1 MSRLASYHGKSSR
14 GTPVLLWADTE
25 LTAAGPAWV
34 SMPVRIVCRHCCNTL
49 TMSLSCG
56 LRRDERREQT
66 MLLAAE
72 RKILKVRLTTSML
85 QVQAA
90 TSVLGVCCSSFTE
103 NWTRREPWSLVE
115 HGNAA
120 RRHHCGTRLLYASCV
135 IRTVQARVAGN
146 ETLAVQV

>member
-1 MSRLASYHGKSSR
+1 M
-14 GTPVLLWADTE
+14 LLC
-25 LTAAGPAWV
+25 
-34 SMPVRIVCRHCCNTL
+34 IVCRHSCNTL
-49 TMSLSCG
+49 TVWLSCG

-72 RKILKVRLTTSML
+72 RKTLKVRLTTSML

-90 TSVLGVCCSSFTE
+90 TSVLGVWCSIFTE

-120 RRHHCGTRLLYASCV
+120 RRRHCGTRLLYASCV
-135 IRTVQARVAGN
+135 IRMVQARVAGN
-146 ETLAVQV
+146 ETI